1 MLEKKPTAP
10 ELVDILD
17 RKIRTVKVVNS
28 YLVHKLDQEKGKTIA
43 IPREDLF
50 NILSVVEQFIND
62 YENLSE
68 GYRQDLK
75 QQRGA
80 SGV

>member
-17 RKIRTVKVVNS
+17 KKIRTVKVVNS
-28 YLVHKLDQEKGKTIA
+28 FLFHKLDQEKSKTIS

-50 NILSVVEQFIND
+50 NILSVVEQFIQD
-62 YENLSE
+62 YENLTD

-75 QQRGA
+75 QQRSSSAG
-80 SGV
+80 

>member
-17 RKIRTVKVVNS
+17 KKIRTVKVVNS
-28 YLVHKLDQEKGKTIA
+28 YLMHKLDQEKGKTIP
-43 IPREDLF
+43 ISREDLF

-62 YENLSE
+62 YENLTE
-68 GYRQDLK
+68 GYRQDIKL
-75 QQRGA
+75 QRGA
-80 SGV
+80 VGV